1 MFYHNGPIFYE
12 ALSFVFMNFISKHDQ
27 QGPILKLT
35 SPSAPPSL
43 DLNLVLKEAIA
54 ATERNHRSP
63 TQIQLVQLVQ
73 NGCRHNIRH

>member
-1 MFYHNGPIFYE
+1 MVLYFMKHC
-12 ALSFVFMNFISKHDQ
+12 LFMNFISKPGQ

-54 ATERNHRSP
+54 ATEWNHRSP

-73 NGCRHNIRH
+73 NGCRHDIRH